1 MHSIPNLSMN
11 FPVYN
16 VPIKQNRKKNDITK
30 KIKKAPPVDEI
41 ELLSEN
47 KLKMLA
53 KNNPIRLIPITL
65 LWEQSYLPFA
75 EHVARFN
82 LVIFHPNLYTY

>member
-1 MHSIPNLSMN
+1 MHSIPDLSIN

-16 VPIKQNRKKNDITK
+16 VPIKQSRKKSDMTK
-30 KIKKAPPVDEI
+30 KIKKAPPADEI

-53 KNNPIRLIPITL
+53 KNSPIRLIPRTL
-65 LWEQSYLPFA
+65 LWEHLYLPFGGS
-75 EHVARFN
+75 VSS
-82 LVIFHPNLYTY
+82 ICHPYS